1 MLDFNA
7 LEAGNE
13 VLKDP
18 SSSPGPSSGGPHSGP
33 EARAST
39 RKEISFQ
46 KDILAFGRKNK
57 RKCDL
62 EGNWEEIRPFGRKR
76 EGNSTI

>member
-1 MLDFNA
+1 MPQGDDI
-7 LEAGNE
+7 
-13 VLKDP
+13 KC
-18 SSSPGPSSGGPHSGP
+18 HS
-33 EARAST
+33 RAST

-62 EGNWEEIRPFGRKR
+62 EGNWKEIRPFGRKWVSR
-76 EGNSTI
+76 VLVHK

>member
-1 MLDFNA
+1 
-7 LEAGNE
+7 
-13 VLKDP
+13 VP
-18 SSSPGPSSGGPHSGP
+18 SIAKP
-33 EARAST
+33 RAST

-76 EGNSTI
+76 EGNFTI